1 MVQVSRRGAALL
13 IALTIGAAITPFSV
27 AAQDSTPAA
36 GSLLD
41 GLGLPELVVEVSE
54 TGVVAPASIEAGVV
68 LLRVTNTGEA
78 PVMFAVVDAPD
89 DVTSEMVGVDLTQDI
104 LGEFWLESKAP
115 IVHDVMPG
123 DTAKAAILLEPGS
136 WLIAGA
142 AGSFEEGSTTPIPG
156 TEFEVTGESP
166 ADAADAIAAAA
177 TFEYGEYAFAIEGT
191 IPAGPALLMLTN
203 SHTVPHHAIIFGAER
218 LYSDEEAHAGFASL
232 MSGASPTADFVLSEG
247 PLFATP
253 AIAGGGTIW
262 IEVDFEAGAYLA
274 ACFIADPGDQ
284 VPHAMMGMIKGFEVG

>member
-13 IALTIGAAITPFSV
+13 IALAIGTAITPFSV

-54 TGVVAPASIEAGVV
+54 AGVVAPASIEAGVV
-68 LLRVTNTGEA
+68 LLRLSNTGDA
-78 PVMFAVVDAPD
+78 PVFFAVADVPD
-89 DVTSEMVGVDLTQDI
+89 DVTPEMVGVDLTKDI

-115 IVHDVMPG
+115 FVHDVMPG
-123 DTAKAAILLEPGS
+123 GTVTAAILLEPGS
-136 WLIAGA
+136 WLIAGV
-142 AGSFEEGSTTPIPG
+142 AGSFEEGNTTPIPG
-156 TEFEVTGESP
+156 TEFEVTGEVP
-166 ADAADAIAAAA
+166 VGAADAITAAA
-177 TFEYGEYAFAIEGT
+177 TLVFGAYAFEIDGT
-191 IPAGPALLMLTN
+191 IPAGPALLKITN

-247 PLFATP
+247 PLFVTP
-253 AIAGGGTIW
+253 AMAGGGTIW

-274 ACFIADPGDQ
+274 VCFLADPGDEI
-284 VPHAMMGMIKGFEVG
+284 PHAMMGMIKGFEVG